1 MSCECDECG
10 YMFGEEDACTHD
22 PLKGCGF
29 CDDCS
34 LTYCFTEDDKE
45 WYEFDDADEDVSV
58 EQDGTVRL
66 KPTDADECESDRIVR
81 PESNNVNNGRYV

>member
-1 MSCECDECG
+1 
-10 YMFGEEDACTHD
+10 MFGEEDTCTHD

-34 LTYCFTEDDKE
+34 LTYCFIEDDKE

-58 EQDGTVRL
+58 EQDGTARPEPGV
-66 KPTDADECESDRIVR
+66 ADEQALVDQDRTVR
-81 PESNNVNNGRYV
+81 PESKDTDNGRYV